1 MTRRSLVLS
10 SLHGDQDDDADDT
23 MIDLQGWMYW
33 QASEKTSILGKPSWK
48 RKWIV
53 LTPDAIFIYK
63 SDKVRGLILMEADF
77 VGRFQS
83 ANGFLSTRQLRY
95 LPYSR
100 TNKEIPLRIISHS

>member
-10 SLHGDQDDDADDT
+10 SLHGNDDIDEDT

-63 SDKVRGLILMEADF
+63 SDKVRGLILMMEADF
-77 VGRFQS
+77 CRKVPI
-83 ANGFLSTRQLRY
+83 RQR
-95 LPYSR
+95 LPIHSPAS
-100 TNKEIPLRIISHS
+100 IPALF